1 MVTHYKG
8 DDMQLIDAVKERL
21 APLKLVEWSSEPEPP
36 ALPCVAYD
44 AYEAVVALLIVGQD
58 QWHADQAAGA
68 IFRLL
73 NGWLPPRDV
82 PRLRVAMVES
92 GPDHPGNIRSMQWY
106 TLLRV
111 EPKHFLSA

>member
-1 MVTHYKG
+1 MK
-8 DDMQLIDAVKERL
+8 LIDAVKERL
-21 APLKLVEWSSEPEPP
+21 APLKLVEWCDESRPP

-44 AYEAVVALLIVGQD
+44 ADEDVVILLIVGQD
-58 QWHADQAAGA
+58 QWHADQAAGS

-82 PRLRVAMVES
+82 PRLRVAMIES
-92 GPDHPGNIRSMQWY
+92 GPDYPENIHSMQWY
-106 TLLRV
+106 TLLRI

>member
-1 MVTHYKG
+1 MK
-8 DDMQLIDAVKERL
+8 LIDAVKERL
-21 APLKLVEWSSEPEPP
+21 APLKLVEWSDESKPP

-44 AYEAVVALLIVGQD
+44 AYEDVVILLIVGQD
-58 QWHADQAAGA
+58 QWHTDQAAGA

-82 PRLRVAMVES
+82 PKLRVAMTES
-92 GPDHPGNIRSMQWY
+92 GPDYPENIHSMQWY

>member
-1 MVTHYKG
+1 MK
-8 DDMQLIDAVKERL
+8 LIDAVKERL
-21 APLKLVEWSSEPEPP
+21 APLKLVEWHDESRPP

-44 AYEAVVALLIVGQD
+44 AYKDEVALLIVGQD

-82 PRLRVAMVES
+82 PRLRVAMTES
-92 GPDHPGNIRSMQWY
+92 GPDYPENVRSMQWY

-111 EPKHFLSA
+111 EPKHYLSA

>member
-1 MVTHYKG
+1 MK
-8 DDMQLIDAVKERL
+8 LIDAVKERL
-21 APLKLVEWSSEPEPP
+21 APLKLVEWRDESRPP
-36 ALPCVAYD
+36 ALPCVVYD
-44 AYEAVVALLIVGQD
+44 AHEDAVILLIVGQD

-82 PRLRVAMVES
+82 PRLRVVMTES
-92 GPDHPGNIRSMQWY
+92 GPDYPENIHSMQWY

>member
-1 MVTHYKG
+1 MK
-8 DDMQLIDAVKERL
+8 LIDAVKERL
-21 APLKLVEWSSEPEPP
+21 APLKLVEWRDESELP
-36 ALPCVAYD
+36 ATPCVCYD
-44 AYEAVVALLIVGQD
+44 ASDDAVIILVVGQD

-82 PRLRVAMVES
+82 PRLRVAMTES
-92 GPDHPGNIRSMQWY
+92 GPDYPENIHSMQWY

>member
-1 MVTHYKG
+1 MK
-8 DDMQLIDAVKERL
+8 LIDAVKERL
-21 APLKLVEWSSEPEPP
+21 APLKLVEWQDESKPP

-44 AYEAVVALLIVGQD
+44 AYKDVVLLLIVGQD
-58 QWHADQAAGA
+58 QWHTDQAAGV

-73 NGWLPPRDV
+73 NGWLPPKDV
-82 PRLRVAMVES
+82 PKLRVAITES
-92 GPDHPGNIRSMQWY
+92 GPDYPENIHSRQWY

>member
-1 MVTHYKG
+1 MT
-8 DDMQLIDAVKERL
+8 LIDAVKERL
-21 APLKLVEWSSEPEPP
+21 APLKLVEWLDESRPP

-44 AYEAVVALLIVGQD
+44 TYKDVVVLLIVGQD

-82 PRLRVAMVES
+82 PRLRVTMTES
-92 GPDHPGNIRSMQWY
+92 GPDYPENIHSMQWY

>member
-1 MVTHYKG
+1 MK
-8 DDMQLIDAVKERL
+8 LIDAVKERL
-21 APLKLVEWSSEPEPP
+21 APLKLVEWHDESKPP
-36 ALPCVAYD
+36 ALPCVTYD
-44 AYEAVVALLIVGQD
+44 AYKDEVTLLIIGQD
-58 QWHADQAAGA
+58 QWHTDQAAGA

-82 PRLRVAMVES
+82 PRLRVAMTES
-92 GPDHPGNIRSMQWY
+92 GPDYPENIHSMQWY

>member
-1 MVTHYKG
+1 MK
-8 DDMQLIDAVKERL
+8 LIDAVKERL
-21 APLKLVEWSSEPEPP
+21 APLKLVEWGAEPEPP
-36 ALPCVAYD
+36 ALPSIAYNGYDD
-44 AYEAVVALLIVGQD
+44 AVIILIVGQD
-58 QWHADQAAGA
+58 QWHTDQAAGA

-92 GPDHPGNIRSMQWY
+92 GPDCPENIHSMQWY

>member
-1 MVTHYKG
+1 MR
-8 DDMQLIDAVKERL
+8 LIDAVKERL
-21 APLKLVEWSSEPEPP
+21 APLKLVEWRDESKPP

-44 AYEAVVALLIVGQD
+44 ANENEVTLLIVGQD
-58 QWHADQAAGA
+58 QWHVDQAAGA
-68 IFRLL
+68 VFRLL

-82 PRLRVAMVES
+82 PRLRVAMTES
-92 GPDHPGNIRSMQWY
+92 GPDYPENIHSMQWY

>member
-1 MVTHYKG
+1 MK
-8 DDMQLIDAVKERL
+8 LIDAVKERL
-21 APLKLVEWSSEPEPP
+21 APLKLVEWRSESELP
-36 ALPCVAYD
+36 ALPSIAYD
-44 AYEAVVALLIVGQD
+44 AYDNTVIILIVGQD

-68 IFRLL
+68 VFRLL

-82 PRLRVAMVES
+82 PRLRVAISES
-92 GPDHPGNIRSMQWY
+92 GPDYPENIHSMQWY

>member
-1 MVTHYKG
+1 MK
-8 DDMQLIDAVKERL
+8 LIDAVKERL
-21 APLKLVEWSSEPEPP
+21 APLKLVEWRDESELP
-36 ALPCVAYD
+36 ATPCVCYD
-44 AYEAVVALLIVGQD
+44 ALDDAVIILIVGQD

-82 PRLRVAMVES
+82 PRLRVAMTES
-92 GPDHPGNIRSMQWY
+92 GPDYPENIHSMQWY

>member
-1 MVTHYKG
+1 MN
-8 DDMQLIDAVKERL
+8 LLDAVKERL
-21 APLKLVEWSSEPEPP
+21 APLKLVEWSDEMETP
-36 ALPCVAYD
+36 ATPCIAYGVFED
-44 AYEAVVALLIVGQD
+44 AVIILIVGQD

-82 PRLRVAMVES
+82 PKLRVAMVES
-92 GPDHPGNIRSMQWY
+92 GPDYPENIHSMQWH

-111 EPKHFLSA
+111 EPKGFLSA